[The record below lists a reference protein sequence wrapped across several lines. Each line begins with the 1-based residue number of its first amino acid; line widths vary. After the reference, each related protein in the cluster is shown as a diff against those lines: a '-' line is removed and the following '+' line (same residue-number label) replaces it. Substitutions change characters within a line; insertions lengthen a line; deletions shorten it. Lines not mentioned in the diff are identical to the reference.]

1 MMMMTLMMTMSMM
14 TMMMIM
20 MMMMSMMMMTMMM
33 MMIVLFCFCFVAV
46 SCPRS
51 QWAGR
56 APAGAH
62 TRVTQAM
69 VWRVATRGARAMRQ
83 AVAAQR
89 PVANCVHCGELRNVA
104 WVDGLE
110 RRQVWRTRRLRSA
123 ASALEGALECAC
135 FTVVNQQH

>member
-1 MMMMTLMMTMSMM
+1 MMMVMM
-14 TMMMIM
+14 MMMIM
-20 MMMMSMMMMTMMM
+20 MMMMLMSMMMMMTMMIMMM

-123 ASALEGALECAC
+123 ASALEGALEASRS
-135 FTVVNQQH
+135 